1 MPKLVWDEPGDRQ
14 YETGLRKGVLYPG
27 EGYGIYLPGVPWN
40 GLISVNEKSSGG
52 TTTPVYSDNIKYLN
66 LNVMEEFEATLEAFT
81 YPDEFS
87 DCDGSEE
94 IYDGVSIKQQ
104 HRKPFG
110 LSYVTTVGND
120 VSGLEYGYKIHILY
134 GATAAPSERSYATIN
149 NDPDAITLS
158 WDISCVPVVIQGLIP
173 FSSIVIDSTRII
185 ESKIKNLED
194 ILYGTDSTYPRIPDV
209 DEIFNIVTNNIKDNT
224 NADLLDSNGSILI
237 DNYK

>member
-87 DCDGSEE
+87 NCDGSDE

-104 HRKPFG
+104 NRKPFG

-120 VSGLEYGYKIHILY
+120 VSGLEHGYKIHILY
-134 GATAAPSERSYATIN
+134 GATAAPSERAYATIN

-158 WDISCVPVVIQGLIP
+158 WDISCVPVAIQGLIP

-185 ESKIKNLED
+185 ESKIKSLED
-194 ILYGTDSTYPRIPDV
+194 ILYGTASTYPRIPDV